1 MRRNPVLA
9 REGLPFLIATVLATA
24 AAWHFGS
31 VWYALPF
38 ALLLLW
44 QFFVFRD
51 PPRDVPA
58 VPLGIVSPVDG
69 TVTAVELT
77 DESALDGEAHRVVI
91 DVDSF
96 GTYTARC
103 PTEGKIMDFRAVVPA
118 SAATGVASG
127 LWVQTDEGDDVV
139 LQFHRH
145 RLGIAPH
152 AFLGYGERV
161 AQGQRCAYLRLTR
174 VAEVQLPINSRVM
187 VQPGQKVTA
196 GVDILAKLPHH

>member
-1 MRRNPVLA
+1 MRRNPVVA
-9 REGLPFLIATVLATA
+9 REGLPFLIATVIAMA

-31 VWYALPF
+31 ALYLLPF
-38 ALLLLW
+38 AILLLW

-58 VPLGIVSPVDG
+58 VPLGIISPVDG
-69 TVTAVELT
+69 TVSIVELT
-77 DESALDGEAHRVVI
+77 DESALNGDAHRIVI
-91 DVDSF
+91 VVDSF

-103 PTEGKIMDFRAVVPA
+103 PTEGKIMDFRAVVPDH
-118 SAATGVASG
+118 SATGVASG

-145 RLGIAPH
+145 RFGVAPH

-174 VAEVQLPINSRVM
+174 VAEVQLPINSRVL
-187 VQPGQKVTA
+187 VHPGQAVTA